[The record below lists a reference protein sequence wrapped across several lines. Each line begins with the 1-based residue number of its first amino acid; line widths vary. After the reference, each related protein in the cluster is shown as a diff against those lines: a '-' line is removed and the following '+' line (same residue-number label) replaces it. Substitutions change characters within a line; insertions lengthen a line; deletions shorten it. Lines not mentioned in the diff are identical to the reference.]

1 MPRPKKPRFVS
12 AYPTIAAFVP
22 QGIPITGEVML
33 SVEELEAIRL
43 SDFEHLDQ
51 ESAAN
56 LMQVSRQTYGR
67 ILSAARSIVGEALI
81 TGKALQIAGGNY
93 AMRGGGRRRRGRRGR
108 MGANAMDAGMPANE
122 TQTGREVTQM
132 PRGDGTGPDGQG
144 QQTGRGQGP
153 CGQGQQPPCP
163 QGKAGRRGGRG
174 AGQGQGQGQGRG
186 GGRGQGQG
194 GTGRG
199 RGQNR

>member
-51 ESAAN
+51 ESAAK

-67 ILSAARSIVGEALI
+67 ILFSARSIVGEALV
-81 TGKALQIAGGNY
+81 TGKALQINGGNY
-93 AMRGGGRRRRGRRGR
+93 AMRGGGRRRHGRRGR
-108 MGANAMDAGMPANE
+108 MGGYAMEAGTPADE

-132 PRGDGTGPDGQG
+132 PKGDKTGPDGQG
-144 QQTGRGQGP
+144 RQTGRGQGP

-163 QGKAGRRGGRG
+163 QEKGGRRGGRG
-174 AGQGQGQGQGRG
+174 SGQGQGRG

-194 GTGRG
+194 GMGRG